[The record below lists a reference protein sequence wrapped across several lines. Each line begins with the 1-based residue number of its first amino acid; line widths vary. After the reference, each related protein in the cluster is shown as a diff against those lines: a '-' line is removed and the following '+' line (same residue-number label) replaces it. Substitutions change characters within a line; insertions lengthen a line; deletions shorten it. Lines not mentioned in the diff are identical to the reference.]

1 MRAKLKLVVLM
12 KIQLKEQMKIKNHK
26 LTKQK
31 VQQCYIAVVVNV
43 IIARF
48 VAIIHL
54 IIVVQ
59 KNVLRI
65 VVVAVVF
72 VVKNY

>member
-1 MRAKLKLVVLM
+1 M

-31 VQQCYIAVVVNV
+31 VLLCCIAVVVNV

-65 VVVAVVF
+65 AVVAVVF